1 GPAAVP
7 SGPAA
12 APSGSAGAVAASAAH
27 VEKTSCPA
35 GTILIPGGKMF
46 MGARDLTDAAKP
58 PHEVTLSRFCLDKTE
73 VTVKAYMACV
83 DKGECERPLDRV
95 NWPNITE
102 EQKKRLSPLCN
113 MGKPDRADH
122 PINCVAWGMASN
134 YCKRVGLRLP
144 TEAEWEYAARG

>member
-1 GPAAVP
+1 
-7 SGPAA
+7 
-12 APSGSAGAVAASAAH
+12 
-27 VEKTSCPA
+27 

-58 PHEVTLSRFCLDKTE
+58 PHEVTLSSFCLDKTE

-83 DKGECERPLDRV
+83 DKGECERPLDGV
-95 NWPNITE
+95 NLPNITD
-102 EQKKRLSPLCN
+102 EQKRSLSPLCHT
-113 MGKPDRADH
+113 GKQERADH

-144 TEAEWEYAARG
+144 TEAEWEYAARGSKQRKYPWGDEPPSGRYLNACGKECKEWGKANF